1 MARKQR
7 AEQCAE
13 HRRQRDE
20 EERRQRV
27 IVITEFD
34 AGDPPKEHAEFV
46 AGTFIGAYTETPKN
60 LVGFFAPHPFTM
72 NLNICEPR
80 LKMFSFT

>member
-1 MARKQR
+1 MGAVQWQTSRMTHPVR
-7 AEQCAE
+7 L
-13 HRRQRDE
+13 RRNPVIWLRSKRGDE

-27 IVITEFD
+27 MVITEFD

-60 LVGFFAPHPFTM
+60 LVGFFAPTHS
-72 NLNICEPR
+72 R
-80 LKMFSFT
+80 

>member
-1 MARKQR
+1 
-7 AEQCAE
+7 
-13 HRRQRDE
+13 
-20 EERRQRV
+20 V
-27 IVITEFD
+27 TLITEFD

-46 AGTFIGAYTETPKN
+46 AGTFIGAYTETLKN

-80 LKMFSFT
+80 LKMFSFTQPSPPALR